1 MVNGS
6 YRYRKMLDSSAKLS
20 LKKRR
25 SSTKRLAVGLA
36 GEQDINFLTNH
47 NYTEGSQLEM
57 SDDRC

>member
-25 SSTKRLAVGLA
+25 SSTKRQAVGLA

-47 NYTEGSQLEM
+47 NYTEG
-57 SDDRC
+57 